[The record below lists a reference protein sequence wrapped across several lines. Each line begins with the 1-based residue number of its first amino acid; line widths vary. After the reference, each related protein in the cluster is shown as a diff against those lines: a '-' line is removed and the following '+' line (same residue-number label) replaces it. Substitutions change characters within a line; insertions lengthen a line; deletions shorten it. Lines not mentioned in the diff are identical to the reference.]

1 MRDKNC
7 NITKSIKEKMNR
19 NIHNTKNHPIE
30 IIKKKIYEYFGHS
43 FHQFDYLSPKVNVE
57 DNFDKLLIPK
67 HHPAR
72 SFSDTYYFDY
82 DTCLRTHTSAH
93 QNELLLKG
101 CEKFLVTG
109 DVYRKDEIDSC
120 HYPVFHQMEGVCI
133 VEENQDPKEEL
144 LRVLDGL
151 VSHLFPGCKYRVNED
166 YFPFT
171 DPSLEIEVKFNGEW
185 LEILGG
191 GIIQDLENGVI
202 GDPNPDFKVGF
213 INTFT
218 YKNLTFRAQF
228 DWREGGDIQSIS
240 INSLLGRGVTKDT
253 EDRERTFII
262 PGFYGDGAGN
272 PILDSSG
279 NQIPNTTQIDMNELY
294 FSPAGG
300 NTFGINTV
308 DEGSVYDGTV
318 YRLREL
324 SLTYDLP
331 SKWLDKTPF
340 GKISLSVLGNNL
352 WYFAPN
358 VPKYTNFDPE
368 VTSFG
373 SGPIQ
378 GIENSSAPT
387 SKRYGFKLNLTF

>member
-30 IIKKKIYEYFGHS
+30 IIKNKIYQYFGHS

-72 SFSDTYYFDY
+72 SFSDTYYFDIN
-82 DTCLRTHTSAH
+82 TCLRTHTSAH

-151 VSHLFPGCKYRVNED
+151 VSHLFPGCEYRVNED

-191 GIIQDLENGVI
+191 GVIQDEILKNCNMQGKKGWAFGLGLERLAMI
-202 GDPNPDFKVGF
+202 LFKIPDIRYFWTSDERFLNQFKS
-213 INTFT
+213 
-218 YKNLTFRAQF
+218 
-228 DWREGGDIQSIS
+228 GDIVEFKEYSKYPPCYKDIS
-240 INSLLGRGVTKDT
+240 FWLNESYNYNDFCEIVREYGSDIVEEIKKTDEFTHPKTNKTSYCYRIAYRSN
-253 EDRERTFII
+253 DR
-262 PGFYGDGAGN
+262 
-272 PILDSSG
+272 
-279 NQIPNTTQIDMNELY
+279 
-294 FSPAGG
+294 
-300 NTFGINTV
+300 
-308 DEGSVYDGTV
+308 
-318 YRLREL
+318 
-324 SLTYDLP
+324 SLTNEEVDNIQN
-331 SKWLDKTPF
+331 
-340 GKISLSVLGNNL
+340 KIRKEVESELGL
-352 WYFAPN
+352 
-358 VPKYTNFDPE
+358 E
-368 VTSFG
+368 
-373 SGPIQ
+373 I
-378 GIENSSAPT
+378 
-387 SKRYGFKLNLTF
+387 R